1 MDADEIDRYSTVEI
15 EDLLSNLVQD
25 KASLARIYRYYVG
38 FGCELRTG
46 LTAKDIMGEV
56 WVDTLSGKRVWK
68 RGIDALKHFKE
79 VGRSVISNTEE
90 KLGQLEFIESED
102 HLHGEGGAVS
112 MATEKLSILH
122 LDEFKAEQSRRVVKH
137 METVK
142 SSNPPAD
149 NLLMEQQ
156 KGLTIREWTT
166 KLLDLFSS
174 DSDAMCYLKQ
184 FLSDNT
190 VKSTI
195 MIACSFSESVY
206 GNVRK
211 RIKDKVWKRFPN
223 GINWWEINK

>member
-1 MDADEIDRYSTVEI
+1 
-15 EDLLSNLVQD
+15 
-25 KASLARIYRYYVG
+25 
-38 FGCELRTG
+38 
-46 LTAKDIMGEV
+46 
-56 WVDTLSGKRVWK
+56 
-68 RGIDALKHFKE
+68 
-79 VGRSVISNTEE
+79 
-90 KLGQLEFIESED
+90 
-102 HLHGEGGAVS
+102 

-166 KLLDLFSS
+166 KLLDLFSG
-174 DSDAMCYLKQ
+174 DSEAMCYLKQ

>member
-1 MDADEIDRYSTVEI
+1 MDADEIDRYSTFEI

-25 KASLARIYRYYVG
+25 KASLARIYRFYG
-38 FGCELRTG
+38 GLGCELRTG
-46 LTAKDIMGEV
+46 LTARDIMGEV

-79 VGRSVISNTEE
+79 VGRSIISNAEE

-102 HLHGEGGAVS
+102 HLYGDRGAVS

-122 LDEFKAEQSRRVVKH
+122 PNESEAEHSRRVVKH
-137 METVK
+137 IEPVK
-142 SSNPPAD
+142 SSNPPPD
-149 NLLMEQQ
+149 ILLMEHQ

-166 KLLDLFSS
+166 KLLDLFSG

-190 VKSTI
+190 VKSNI

-223 GINWWEINK
+223 GINWWEISK